1 MDKYLETAIKSG
13 LVDVIKD
20 WMKTEKYISVSSI
33 QRNFSIGFISA
44 NAIFNYLIEQKLI
57 EDKPT
62 YNKGHKVIG
71 YDSLF
76 PPKIY
81 LLDINPEITKA
92 LKKEFDPSSNVQV
105 VTDDF
110 KHFMDTHRDIECIVS
125 PANSFGYMNG
135 GYDEAIADY
144 FGISLENEVRN
155 HINKYYLGEQSVGTS
170 FMIDIPNT
178 NKKLIHTPTMRLPSP
193 IKEPLI
199 IYQCMRETLIC
210 AFSHLVFSIVIPA
223 FGGATGKVK
232 PDVIAKYMK
241 AGYKQV
247 FEFIFGRIL

>member
-1 MDKYLETAIKSG
+1 MAYLEDEEQRRIFSDNLQKYVNRSGKTQKDIAIDLDVNPPTFSMWIKGKS
-13 LVDVIKD
+13 
-20 WMKTEKYISVSSI
+20 MPSVS
-33 QRNFSIGFISA
+33 
-44 NAIFNYLIEQKLI
+44 
-57 EDKPT
+57 
-62 YNKGHKVIG
+62 VI
-71 YDSLF
+71 
-76 PPKIY
+76 
-81 LLDINPEITKA
+81 
-92 LKKEFDPSSNVQV
+92 
-105 VTDDF
+105 
-110 KHFMDTHRDIECIVS
+110 RR
-125 PANSFGYMNG
+125 
-135 GYDEAIADY
+135 IADY